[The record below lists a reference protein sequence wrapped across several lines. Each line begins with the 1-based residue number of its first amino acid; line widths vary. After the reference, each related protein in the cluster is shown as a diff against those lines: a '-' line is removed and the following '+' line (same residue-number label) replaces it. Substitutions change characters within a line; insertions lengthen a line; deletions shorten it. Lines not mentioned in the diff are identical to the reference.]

1 MILTLKLRKR
11 LLISS
16 KLNENMLSDIKKL
29 KKMRLMDTLQHE
41 KEPRDTQQEL
51 ELYKKEKNDNS
62 RIINKLCITKDELL
76 KSNTEIIN
84 LKASLM
90 Q

>member
-1 MILTLKLRKR
+1 
-11 LLISS
+11 
-16 KLNENMLSDIKKL
+16 
-29 KKMRLMDTLQHE
+29 MDTLQHE
-41 KEPRDTQQEL
+41 KELRDTQQEL